1 VPSSS
6 DRNNNIIYA
15 IVLCLVAGILGES
28 DMGGLDAWHGDAV
41 IDVKSGDLFCV
52 NSQETFGILTQ

>member
-15 IVLCLVAGILGES
+15 IVFCLVAGILGES
-28 DMGGLDAWHGDAV
+28 DMGGLDAWHGD
-41 IDVKSGDLFCV
+41 VKSGDLFF
-52 NSQETFGILTQ
+52 E

>member
-15 IVLCLVAGILGES
+15 IVFCLVAGILGES
-28 DMGGLDAWHGDAV
+28 DMVGLDAWHGD
-41 IDVKSGDLFCV
+41 VKSGDLFF
-52 NSQETFGILTQ
+52 E